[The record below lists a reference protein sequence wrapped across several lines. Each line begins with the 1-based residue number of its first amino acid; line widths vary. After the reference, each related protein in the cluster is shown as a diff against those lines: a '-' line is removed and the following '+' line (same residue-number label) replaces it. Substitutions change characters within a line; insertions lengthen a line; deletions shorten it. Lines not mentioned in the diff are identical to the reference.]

1 MTGFASPYYGK
12 LQTASLPSE
21 VKRIWYSRDEELPEL
36 PSWRWSFEMQDDLE
50 QVEQRDLVIKLLE
63 TICFTDREDLVV
75 RLIVMDGCT
84 LEEVAQELGC
94 TKERVR
100 QIYMKAMRKART
112 RQKSVTGA
120 ELWQMDCEV
129 TTWQHYS
136 RQQRQARSRPA
147 VTPLEYMDY
156 ARGMDDI

>member
-12 LQTASLPSE
+12 LQIASLPSE
-21 VKRIWYSRDEELPEL
+21 VRRIWYSRDEELEPL

-63 TICFTDREDLVV
+63 AICFTDREDLVV
-75 RLIVMDGCT
+75 RMIVMDGAT
-84 LEEVAQELGC
+84 LEEVGQELGC
-94 TKERVR
+94 GKERVR

-112 RQKSVTGA
+112 RQKSVTGV

-129 TTWQHYS
+129 TTWQYYS
-136 RQQRQARSRPA
+136 WQQRQIRREAK
-147 VTPLEYMDY
+147 L
-156 ARGMDDI
+156 

>member
-36 PSWRWSFEMQDDLE
+36 PRHRWSFELQSDME
-50 QVEQRDLVIKLLE
+50 QVEQRELVVKLLE

-75 RLIVMDGCT
+75 QMLVMDGAT
-84 LEEVAQELGC
+84 LEEAGQELGV
-94 TKERVR
+94 TKERIR

-120 ELWQMDCEV
+120 QLWHMDCEV
-129 TTWQHYS
+129 TTWRHYS
-136 RQQRQARSRPA
+136 WEQQQNRRR
-147 VTPLEYMDY
+147 TNT
-156 ARGMDDI
+156 

>member
-1 MTGFASPYYGK
+1 MNGFASPYYGK

-36 PSWRWSFEMQDDLE
+36 PRHRWSFELQSDME
-50 QVEQRDLVIKLLE
+50 QVEQRELVVKLLE

-75 RLIVMDGCT
+75 QMLVMDGAT
-84 LEEVAQELGC
+84 LEEAGQELGV
-94 TKERVR
+94 TKERIR

-120 ELWQMDCEV
+120 QLWHMDCAGFA
-129 TTWQHYS
+129 HCL
-136 RQQRQARSRPA
+136 
-147 VTPLEYMDY
+147 TPDRKRCR
-156 ARGMDDI
+156 RGCNSP

>member
-1 MTGFASPYYGK
+1 MNGFASPYYGK

-36 PSWRWSFEMQDDLE
+36 PRHRWSFELQSDME
-50 QVEQRDLVIKLLE
+50 QVEQRELVVKLLE

-75 RLIVMDGCT
+75 QMLVMDGAT
-84 LEEVAQELGC
+84 LEEAGQELGV
-94 TKERVR
+94 TKERIR

-120 ELWQMDCEV
+120 QLWHMDCEV
-129 TTWQHYS
+129 TTWRHYS
-136 RQQRQARSRPA
+136 WEQQQNRRR
-147 VTPLEYMDY
+147 TNT
-156 ARGMDDI
+156 

>member
-1 MTGFASPYYGK
+1 MNGRASPYYGQ

-21 VKRIWYSRDEELPEL
+21 VKRIWYSRDEELEPL
-36 PSWRWSFEMQDDLE
+36 PSWRWSFEMQTDME
-50 QVEQRDLVIKLLE
+50 QVEQRELVIKLLE

-84 LEEVAQELGC
+84 LDEIAQELDV
-94 TKERVR
+94 TSERVR

-112 RQKSVTGA
+112 RQKSVTG
-120 ELWQMDCEV
+120 EDVWHMDCEV

-136 RQQRQARSRPA
+136 WQQRQSRRSA
-147 VTPLEYMDY
+147 G
-156 ARGMDDI
+156 A

>member
-21 VKRIWYSRDEELPEL
+21 VKRIWYSRNEELPEL
-36 PSWRWSFEMQDDLE
+36 PRHRWSFELQTDME
-50 QVEQRDLVIKLLE
+50 QIEQRELVVKLLE

-75 RLIVMDGCT
+75 QMIVMDGAT
-84 LEEVAQELGC
+84 LKEAAQELGV
-94 TKERVR
+94 TQERVR

-136 RQQRQARSRPA
+136 WQMRQARREA
-147 VTPLEYMDY
+147 KQ
-156 ARGMDDI
+156 